1 MMNDIRKLKEKVR
14 NLKVLFVD
22 DEKEIRE
29 VTGLFLR
36 KFFDN
41 VIVAS
46 NGEEGLDTFTK
57 TKDFD
62 IVITDILM
70 PKMDGFIMMK
80 KIKEL
85 NKDIFTVFITAS
97 RSMLSVEN
105 EHGNISLEKPI
116 SFEDM
121 IMIMNKV
128 AENNDNI
135 T

>member
-1 MMNDIRKLKEKVR
+1 
-14 NLKVLFVD
+14 
-22 DEKEIRE
+22 
-29 VTGLFLR
+29 
-36 KFFDN
+36 
-41 VIVAS
+41 
-46 NGEEGLDTFTK
+46 
-57 TKDFD
+57 
-62 IVITDILM
+62 
-70 PKMDGFIMMK
+70 MDGFIMMK